1 MALLPPGGGE
11 GGGPTLWMTMAA
23 KDRTGETFQRVENK
37 IGRLQTMAAQAMGR
51 IGSLAMSF
59 ATLGRVT
66 GLLSDEQARMI
77 GVFGTVIRIFTTGY
91 YVAKTIATAVTWA
104 HNAALTWEVALLT
117 LGVGVA
123 IAAAAAIAVLAMQTR
138 DAASAQREYNIEL
151 ERGTQAEQRRTAS
164 RSLVRRGEYE
174 EVIG

>member
-1 MALLPPGGGE
+1 
-11 GGGPTLWMTMAA
+11 
-23 KDRTGETFQRVENK
+23 
-37 IGRLQTMAAQAMGR
+37 
-51 IGSLAMSF
+51 
-59 ATLGRVT
+59 
-66 GLLSDEQARMI
+66 MI

-123 IAAAAAIAVLAMQTR
+123 IAAAAAIAVLAIQTQHAA
-138 DAASAQREYNIEL
+138 DAQKNYNVEL
-151 ERGTQAEQRRTAS
+151 EKGIATEKRRSAN
-164 RSLVRRGEYE
+164 RSLVRRGLEY